1 MISKDSFCEII
12 NFIKEMRDSE
22 DRINKFLNK
31 ELGDFSCFLYSKYE
45 DKVVEL
51 LDDIFETDFVSYFI
65 YELNF
70 GRNYECGNVVGE
82 NGENIDIST
91 PEMLYDFLITRK
103 SDK

>member
-45 DKVVEL
+45 DKVVKL
-51 LDDIFETDFVSYFI
+51 LDDIFETDFISYFI
-65 YELNF
+65 YDLNF
-70 GRNYECGNVVGE
+70 GEGYRFTDE
-82 NGENIDIST
+82 NEEDVDLST
-91 PEMLYDFLITRK
+91 PEMLYDFLVTRK
-103 SDK
+103 SNK